1 MCFSLFRE
9 AWAVG
14 AGIAAVAS
22 CYKGARSI
30 YDREGI
36 KRIWTV
42 LYEGRTS
49 ISTSNPK
56 RSGQTSVVSAPTS
69 TPTLL
74 YSRRPTAGFQPPQK
88 PTMAILSAQ
97 TLLRTLT
104 LFHLTLAYYLLT
116 SPATIAS
123 QNLVYVLGAAMEI
136 PEPPISLSTPSPAS
150 TLAALFLALL
160 ALSDLTSSGL
170 PEEVGS
176 HYWSNQAPVR
186 LAFFFAVTGYSYA
199 AKPGGLLGGKAGRGG
214 EVLCNSVV
222 FTWGFLEMLLWFWVS
237 GCAWLAF
244 GAPMDGC

>member
-1 MCFSLFRE
+1 MIEKPLNEFGLFCTKEEQASPPRTPS
-9 AWAVG
+9 G
-14 AGIAAVAS
+14 AGKPRW
-22 CYKGARSI
+22 CLLQPR
-30 YDREGI
+30 
-36 KRIWTV
+36 
-42 LYEGRTS
+42 L
-49 ISTSNPK
+49 
-56 RSGQTSVVSAPTS
+56 
-69 TPTLL
+69 LL
-74 YSRRPTAGFQPPQK
+74 YSHQTTNCGLPTSPKAH
-88 PTMAILSAQ
+88 MAILSAQ

-136 PEPPISLSTPSPAS
+136 PEPPTSLSTPSPAS